1 MPIPWPLK
9 SYLTEKM
16 RVLQLCSK
24 VPYPAKDGGCMAML
38 NLADMLHNN
47 GCEVKILAMETHKH
61 PAPINGYPTLFN
73 QKYKPESV
81 FVSTKT
87 SLLSAM
93 LNLLYTNA
101 SYHLV
106 RFKNQQF
113 QQKLIATLKSYKPD
127 IVILDSLFTCGY
139 IDEIK
144 ANTNAKIIYRAHNVE
159 YVIWKEIALKTKS
172 FFKKK
177 YLQIQSER
185 LKNEELHL
193 ISKVDGIAAITAK
206 DSDFFKSHFAD
217 KKLITLPFTVDLK
230 DYNDKNEY
238 GKKAIFFIG
247 AMDWYPNLEGVK
259 WFIDKVWGSVLH
271 QHPTAKFYIA
281 GKAMPDELKKLEEK
295 NIINL
300 GEVDDA
306 KTFMEK
312 HPLMIAPIFSGGGL
326 KIKIIEAM
334 AMGKIVVCNPEAA
347 TGIPITDKV
356 NILLA
361 DSSLA
366 FIDVISECFNHVQE
380 LPQIGRNARLLIE
393 GNFSSSERGVALK
406 MFLKSIE

>member
-1 MPIPWPLK
+1 
-9 SYLTEKM
+9 
-16 RVLQLCSK
+16 
-24 VPYPAKDGGCMAML
+24 
-38 NLADMLHNN
+38 
-47 GCEVKILAMETHKH
+47 
-61 PAPINGYPTLFN
+61 
-73 QKYKPESV
+73 
-81 FVSTKT
+81 
-87 SLLSAM
+87 
-93 LNLLYTNA
+93 
-101 SYHLV
+101 
-106 RFKNQQF
+106 
-113 QQKLIATLKSYKPD
+113 
-127 IVILDSLFTCGY
+127 
-139 IDEIK
+139 
-144 ANTNAKIIYRAHNVE
+144 
-159 YVIWKEIALKTKS
+159 
-172 FFKKK
+172 
-177 YLQIQSER
+177 
-185 LKNEELHL
+185 LHL